1 MRERAA
7 LLNIVAE
14 LRGRLDDLEAM
25 IRTAP
30 NQAIITPSSYDEEG
44 VVDLTPEAY
53 RAFRA
58 RGQEKPQLLK
68 RYQPVQSFAQ
78 FGAPPDM
85 GQVLASSFPLSELHR
100 VGPDAAHGLRL
111 EPQDAAQQGFFTYEF
126 LADAEGLEQYRW
138 TEWVLKLSL
147 ERPYPCYTQVIL
159 EGDGFSERLDVG
171 PAPVSDFPA
180 FRHVRLDRAKVM
192 EAAAGRP
199 LRRMRLTLS
208 TGGTPLAL
216 DLYSLAL
223 YGRSETSLEEA
234 P

>member
-1 MRERAA
+1 MPMRERAA

-14 LRGRLDDLEAM
+14 LRGRLDELEAM

-30 NQAIITPSSYDEEG
+30 NPAIVTPSSFDEAG
-44 VVDLTPEAY
+44 VVELTPETY

-58 RGQEKPQLLK
+58 SGQTEPRLLK
-68 RYQPVQSFAQ
+68 RYEAVQSFAQ
-78 FGAPPDM
+78 FGAPPGM

-100 VGPDAAHGLRL
+100 AGPDPAHGLRL
-111 EPQDAAQQGFFTYEF
+111 QPQDTAQQGFFTYEF
-126 LADAEGLEQYRW
+126 LADAEGLEQYQW

-147 ERPYPCYTQVIL
+147 ERPHACYTQIIL
-159 EGDGFSERLDVG
+159 EGEGFSERLDIG

-180 FRHVRLDRAKVM
+180 FRHVRLGRDKVT

-208 TGGTPLAL
+208 TGGTPLAM
-216 DLYSLAL
+216 DLYALSLF
-223 YGRSETSLEEA
+223 GRSVSPA
-234 P
+234 D